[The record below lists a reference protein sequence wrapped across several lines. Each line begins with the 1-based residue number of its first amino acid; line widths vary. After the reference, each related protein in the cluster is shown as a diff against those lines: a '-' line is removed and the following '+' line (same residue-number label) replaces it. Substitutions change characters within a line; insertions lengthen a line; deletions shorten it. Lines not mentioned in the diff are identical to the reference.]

1 MMKLAEALILRADVQ
16 KRIEQVKQRL
26 LRVVKVQEG
35 ENPAEDPQVLMS
47 QLEQLYVQLTDLV
60 QRINRTNVATAFD
73 SEMTMADALA
83 VRDHLGGRQ
92 VVYREV
98 AQMATVVYERFM
110 RSEVRYE
117 TTVDVAMIQR
127 QADELAVERRE
138 LDTRIQELNWT
149 TDLVE

>member
-60 QRINRTNVATAFD
+60 RRINRTNVETAFD

-110 RSEVRYE
+110 RSEIRYE

>member
-60 QRINRTNVATAFD
+60 RRINRTNVETAFD

-92 VVYREV
+92 AVYREV
-98 AQMATVVYERFM
+98 AQTATVVYERYM

>member
-16 KRIEQVKQRL
+16 KRLEQMKQRL
-26 LRVVKVQEG
+26 LRVVKIQEG
-35 ENPAEDPQVLMS
+35 DNPAEDPQALMA
-47 QLEQLYVQLTDLV
+47 QMEQLYAQWTDLV

-73 SEMTMADALA
+73 GEMSLADALA

-92 VVYREV
+92 AMYRDV

-110 RSEVRYE
+110 RSEVRYQS
-117 TTVDVAMIQR
+117 TVEVGAVQR
-127 QADELAVERRE
+127 QADDLAAERRE

-149 TDLVE
+149 TELVE